1 MQLSLILNRLVVP
14 RCSTWTKQVS
24 ASRRRCS
31 DTVDWPT
38 STEATISP
46 TVMGRRSLANR
57 LKILDP
63 RRVGQAPEPCCEQLG
78 PVPLNHHRLLT
89 IVDR

>member
-57 LKILDP
+57 LKIWI
-63 RRVGQAPEPCCEQLG
+63 RVGSARHRNH
-78 PVPLNHHRLLT
+78 VANSSARSRSNHHRLLT